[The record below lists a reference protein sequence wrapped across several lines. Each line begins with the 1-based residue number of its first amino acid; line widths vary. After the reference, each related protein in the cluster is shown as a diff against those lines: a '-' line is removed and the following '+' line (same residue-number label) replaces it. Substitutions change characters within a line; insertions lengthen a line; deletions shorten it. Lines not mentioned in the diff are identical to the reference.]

1 MPFVTPLRPD
11 DPRRVGRYRLAGRI
25 ADQPGAPEAAR
36 TFLAR
41 LPDGTPVA
49 VSLLGRASAP
59 DAASRDRFSAE
70 ASAAR
75 RVAPFC
81 TARILDAGFDADQ
94 PYLVSEFIEGPSLA
108 EAVRN
113 EGPLEPA
120 VLAAVAIGA
129 ATGLASIHQAGLVHG
144 EFGPDHVVLGAD
156 GPRVVNFS
164 ITPPYGAATPS
175 ADLLAWAR
183 TVMFAAGADGPGGAG
198 VAPDTLPEPLRA
210 VVPACLAAD
219 AATRPAARAIVTA
232 LLGQGD
238 PPAGLLAEGA
248 RRARAAGRG
257 VTSAAAGPPDEAPPR
272 SASRRLA
279 WAAGF
284 TACLAAIAVA
294 GTLIAHPSR
303 PPRPG
308 PAVRGRAP
316 LAPGSRHPPGLAHA
330 RPGRPGGAGR
340 LLDRD
345 GAADRPLARGDR
357 PDPAHRGF
365 LGRHDLL
372 PAARLLGPPAAGVGR
387 GQPPHPGAGHH
398 QRPAE
403 LQRRGGD
410 ADRAV
415 RIGRGVQLPA
425 QRRAQPVRR
434 PDQIGGIRAWAKAR
448 EFRGHRRAYLA
459 GGRAGCAAG
468 SIASRAR
475 RMAGGSGGQHPPGQ
489 HARGGAAPQAVLP
502 SGQHCAGGRSGRS
515 PPG

>member
-113 EGPLEPA
+113 EGPLAPA
-120 VLAAVAIGA
+120 VLAAVAIGT

-144 EFGPDHVVLGAD
+144 EFGPDHVVLGID

-164 ITPPYGAATPS
+164 ITPPYGTATPS

-183 TVMFAAGADGPGGAG
+183 TVMFAAGAHGPGGAG

-219 AATRPAARAIVTA
+219 AASRPAARAIVAA

-238 PPAGLLAEGA
+238 PPAGLLAEGT
-248 RRARAAGRG
+248 RRARAAGRD

-279 WAAGF
+279 WAAGV

-294 GTLIAHPSR
+294 GTLILTHHGYREPDRPSAAVHRSR
-303 PPRPG
+303 PVPASRPASPT
-308 PAVRGRAP
+308 PAPTV
-316 LAPGSRHPPGLAHA
+316 
-330 RPGRPGGAGR
+330 
-340 LLDRD
+340 
-345 GAADRPLARGDR
+345 
-357 PDPAHRGF
+357 
-365 LGRHDLL
+365 
-372 PAARLLGPPAAGVGR
+372 PAALAGSWTGTVRQTSPSLAVTVQIQLTAGSSAGTISYPQLGCSGHLLLVSA
-387 GQPPHPGAGHH
+387 
-398 QRPAE
+398 
-403 LQRRGGD
+403 
-410 ADRAV
+410 
-415 RIGRGVQLPA
+415 
-425 QRRAQPVRR
+425 
-434 PDQIGGIRAWAKAR
+434 
-448 EFRGHRRAYLA
+448 A
-459 GGRAGCAAG
+459 GGRLTLEQGITSGQQSCNDG
-468 SIASRAR
+468 VVTLTEQSASAVAFSFR
-475 RMAGGSGGQHPPGQ
+475 RSG
-489 HARGGAAPQAVLP
+489 APSP
-502 SGQHCAGGRSGRS
+502 SGVLTKSAG
-515 PPG
+515 